1 MVRFHARPLMPDPQE
16 KKEKP
21 LSEDDENILS
31 VKPGGTVE
39 EALRLGGK
47 IIAVT
52 DELVPSGVVKRS
64 GVEDDEKRQ

>member
-1 MVRFHARPLMPDPQE
+1 MPDPQE